1 MTVAESVRPEG
12 VGATVVSG
20 SIGGPDQMSIDAG
33 EAIIV
38 PAPTGGRYGTSGDR
52 HAS

>member
-20 SIGGPDQMSIDAG
+20 SIGGPS
-33 EAIIV
+33 
-38 PAPTGGRYGTSGDR
+38 GRST
-52 HAS
+52 